1 MRFLSF
7 TKDGKASFGAVIE
20 SSVVDLGATH
30 PELPDLRSAMREGR
44 LAALGDEAVAAEP
57 DSGLQDIE
65 FLPTVPNPEKI
76 ICIGVNYANR
86 NEEYKDGTEPPKY
99 PSVFMRT
106 RESLVGHG
114 QNIMDPPES
123 EQLDYEGEIVIV
135 IGKEGRRIPE
145 AEAHNHV
152 AGLTIMNEGS
162 VRDYL
167 RHAKFNV
174 TQGKN
179 FAKSGALGPWMV
191 AADELNPMS
200 ELRVTTRVNG
210 EKRQDDTTDS
220 LMFPFRYL
228 VSYLST
234 FYHLKP
240 GDIIATGT
248 PNGAGARF
256 VPPTDSQQEQTAQ
269 LVQRRGVRIARQGG
283 VDVPQRLA
291 PAPERAQGLRQL
303 SQHLHVGR
311 VGGIESAGFDDLQR
325 PLRARALALEHHQL
339 ARRDS
344 EVPELSQG
352 LDGALHA
359 PGPVQ
364 LCRGSD
370 RDDVGL
376 RLVEP
381 ASAEQRLVGER

>member
-7 TKDGKASFGAVIE
+7 AKNGNQSFGAVVD
-20 SSVVDLGATH
+20 SGVVDLGARH
-30 PELPDLRSAMREGR
+30 PELPDLRGAIRDDK
-44 LAALGDEAVAAEP
+44 LAELADEAASAEP
-57 DSGLQDIE
+57 DCGLEDIQ
-65 FLPTVPNPEKI
+65 FLPTIPNPEKI

-106 RESLVGHG
+106 RESLVGHE

-135 IGKEGRRIPE
+135 IGKEGRRIPQGKTHE
-145 AEAHNHV
+145 YI

-162 VRDYL
+162 IRDYL

-191 AADELNPMS
+191 TTDELDPLG
-200 ELRVTTRVNG
+200 EIRVTTRVNG
-210 EKRQDDTTDS
+210 DQRQNDTTDS

-234 FYHLKP
+234 FYYLKP

-256 VPPTDSQQEQTAQ
+256 DPPKYLKDS
-269 LVQRRGVRIARQGG
+269 
-283 VDVPQRLA
+283 DVV
-291 PAPERAQGLRQL
+291 EVEVSGIGILRNT
-303 SQHLHVGR
+303 V
-311 VGGIESAGFDDLQR
+311 VT
-325 PLRARALALEHHQL
+325 
-339 ARRDS
+339 
-344 EVPELSQG
+344 EVP
-352 LDGALHA
+352 A
-359 PGPVQ
+359 
-364 LCRGSD
+364 
-370 RDDVGL
+370 
-376 RLVEP
+376 
-381 ASAEQRLVGER
+381 

>member
-7 TKDGKASFGAVIE
+7 ARHGKASFGAVID
-20 SSVVDLGATH
+20 SGVVDLGAKH
-30 PELPDLRSAMREGR
+30 PELPDLRGAIRDNR
-44 LAALGDEAVAAEP
+44 LAALADEAIAAEA
-57 DSGLQDIE
+57 DCGLQDIE
-65 FLPTVPNPEKI
+65 FLPTIPNPEKI

-123 EQLDYEGEIVIV
+123 DQLDYEGEIVIV
-135 IGKEGRRIPE
+135 IGKDGRRI
-145 AEAHNHV
+145 AQSEAHQHV

-191 AADELNPMS
+191 TADELDPMS
-200 ELRVTTRVNG
+200 KLRVITRVNS
-210 EKRQDDTTDS
+210 EKRQDDTTES

-228 VSYLST
+228 ISYLST

-248 PNGAGARF
+248 PSGAGARF
-256 VPPTDSQQEQTAQ
+256 DPPKY
-269 LVQRRGVRIARQGG
+269 LKQG
-283 VDVPQRLA
+283 DVV
-291 PAPERAQGLRQL
+291 E
-303 SQHLHVGR
+303 V
-311 VGGIESAGFDDLQR
+311 
-325 PLRARALALEHHQL
+325 
-339 ARRDS
+339 
-344 EVPELSQG
+344 EVPG
-352 LDGALHA
+352 IG
-359 PGPVQ
+359 V
-364 LCRGSD
+364 
-370 RDDVGL
+370 L
-376 RLVEP
+376 RNSVATE
-381 ASAEQRLVGER
+381 EV

>member
-30 PELPDLRSAMREGR
+30 PELPDLRGAMREGR

-57 DSGLQDIE
+57 DCGLQDIE

-145 AEAHNHV
+145 AEVHNHV

-179 FAKSGALGPWMV
+179 FTKSGALGPWMV
-191 AADELNPMS
+191 AADELDPMS

-240 GDIIATGT
+240 GDIISTGT

-256 VPPTDSQQEQTAQ
+256 DPPKYLKD
-269 LVQRRGVRIARQGG
+269 G
-283 VDVPQRLA
+283 DVV
-291 PAPERAQGLRQL
+291 E
-303 SQHLHVGR
+303 V
-311 VGGIESAGFDDLQR
+311 
-325 PLRARALALEHHQL
+325 
-339 ARRDS
+339 
-344 EVPELSQG
+344 EVPG
-352 LDGALHA
+352 IG
-359 PGPVQ
+359 V
-364 LCRGSD
+364 
-370 RDDVGL
+370 L
-376 RLVEP
+376 RNAV
-381 ASAEQRLVGER
+381 ATEQV